1 MSTLSLILGESGSGK
16 TASLRNLD
24 PANTFLIQSIKKPL
38 SFKSKGWGVLSNENK
53 TGNIKVSDDTTSILC
68 LARKTKRKIIIID
81 DFQYI
86 LSNQFMRRSGET
98 GFQKF
103 TDIGVSA
110 WNLFSELA
118 KLPDD
123 VRVYLLAHTQT
134 DEMGNVKIKT
144 IGKML
149 DEKITL
155 EGMVTICLRTVVEG
169 GEHYFSTKNSG
180 SDTVKAPISMF
191 EDDRI
196 ENDLALVDAAI
207 CEYFDI
213 PQAATV

>member
-1 MSTLSLILGESGSGK
+1 MSTVTLILGESGSGK
-16 TASLRNLD
+16 TASLRKLD
-24 PANTFLIQSIKKPL
+24 PTNTLLIQSIKKPL
-38 SFKSKGWGVLSNENK
+38 SFKSKGWGVFSNENK
-53 TGNIKVSDDTTSILC
+53 TGNIMVSDDTASILC
-68 LARKTKRKIIIID
+68 LARRTRRKVIIVD

-86 LSNQFMRRSGET
+86 LSNEFMRRSGET
-98 GFQKF
+98 GYQKF
-103 TDIGVSA
+103 TDIGVNA
-110 WNLFSELA
+110 WKLFGELA

-123 VRVYLLAHTQT
+123 VRVYILAHTKT
-134 DEMGNVKIKT
+134 NDMGHVKIKT

-149 DEKITL
+149 DDKITL

-169 GEHYFSTKNSG
+169 SEHYFATKNSG

-207 CEYFDI
+207 CPYLDM
-213 PQAATV
+213 PQEVAN

>member
-38 SFKSKGWGVLSNENK
+38 SFKSKGWGELSNENK
-53 TGNIKVSDDTTSILC
+53 AGNIKVSDDTTAILC
-68 LARKTKRKIIIID
+68 LARRTKRKIIVVD

-110 WNLFSELA
+110 WNLFGELA
-118 KLPDD
+118 KLPND
-123 VRVYLLAHTQT
+123 VRVYMLAHTQT
-134 DEMGNVKIKT
+134 DDMGHVKIKT

-169 GEHYFSTKNSG
+169 GEHYFATKNSG

-207 CEYFDI
+207 CDYFDI
-213 PQAATV
+213 PQVATV

>member
-1 MSTLSLILGESGSGK
+1 MSTLVLILGESGSGK

-24 PANTFLIQSIKKPL
+24 PANTLLIQSIKKPL
-38 SFKSKGWGVLSNENK
+38 SFKSKGWGELSNSNK
-53 TGNIKVSDDTTSILC
+53 TGNVIVSDDVTVMLC
-68 LARKTKRKIIIID
+68 LARKTKRKVIVID

-86 LSNQFMRRSGET
+86 LSNQYMRRSGET

-103 TDIGVSA
+103 IDIGVSA
-110 WNLFSELA
+110 WSLFSELA

-123 VRVYLLAHTQT
+123 VRVYVLAHTQT

-169 GEHYFSTKNSG
+169 GEHYFATKNSG

-191 EDDRI
+191 EEDRI
-196 ENDLALVDAAI
+196 ENDLAQVDAAI
-207 CEYFDI
+207 CGYFGI
-213 PQAATV
+213 PQAETV

>member
-24 PANTFLIQSIKKPL
+24 PKNTLLIQSIKKPL
-38 SFKSKGWGVLSNENK
+38 SFKGDGWGHISSTNK
-53 TGNIKVSDDTTSILC
+53 AGNILVSDNTDEIIGFT
-68 LARKTKRKIIIID
+68 RKTKRKVIIVD

-98 GFQKF
+98 GYQKF

-110 WNLFSELA
+110 WNLFSVLA
-118 KLPDD
+118 QLDDD

-134 DEMGNVKIKT
+134 DDYGNVKIKT

-149 DEKITL
+149 DDKITL
-155 EGMVTICLRTVVEG
+155 EGMVTICLRAIVEG
-169 GEHYFSTKNSG
+169 GEHYFATKNSG
-180 SDTVKAPISMF
+180 SDTVKAPIGMF
-191 EDDRI
+191 ENDRV
-196 ENDLALVDAAI
+196 ENDLARVDALI
-207 CEYFDI
+207 CSYFNI
-213 PQAATV
+213 NQQAAV